1 MKNFRYDN
9 EHVAVFYADRQCVS
23 DPEFQITKLSVKTG
37 PGDFESS
44 KKLQNH
50 DWMLEYGGNVF
61 NGVYFQ
67 LNIKNMCN
75 IY

>member
-44 KKLQNH
+44 KKL
-50 DWMLEYGGNVF
+50 
-61 NGVYFQ
+61 
-67 LNIKNMCN
+67 
-75 IY
+75 